1 MNLSTRST
9 RIVPSPTLAITAKAK
24 TMAAEGIDV
33 IDFSAGEPAQDTPDF
48 VKEAGQAAIQS
59 GFTRYTPVSGTDE
72 LRQAIIDKF
81 QRDQGVRY
89 EQSQILV
96 SCGAKHSL
104 YNIFQ
109 ALLDPGDE
117 VIIPAPYWVSYPDQV
132 RLADG
137 TPVILETRESDNYA
151 IAPSTLEACITAR
164 TKALVLNSPSNPTGA
179 IYSHDTLER
188 IAAIAKK
195 HKVLVIS
202 DEIYEKLV
210 FGDPPFFSIVSVDP
224 EIIPQTVV
232 VNGMSKAFAMTGW
245 RIGYAAGPKD
255 LIAAMSNIQGQ
266 STSNPTSISQ
276 KAAVAGLQGGSNFFN
291 DMVKDLRPKRDL
303 VVEQLN
309 SIPGVTCPTPSGA
322 FYAYPN
328 VSGLL
333 GRRHSKGTI
342 ATPADLATYLLQ
354 EAHLACVPGEPFGSP
369 SHLRL
374 SYTPTMEAVQKGME
388 RFRSAVQA
396 LDLP

>member
-1 MNLSTRST
+1 
-9 RIVPSPTLAITAKAK
+9 
-24 TMAAEGIDV
+24 
-33 IDFSAGEPAQDTPDF
+33 
-48 VKEAGQAAIQS
+48 
-59 GFTRYTPVSGTDE
+59 
-72 LRQAIIDKF
+72 
-81 QRDQGVRY
+81 
-89 EQSQILV
+89 
-96 SCGAKHSL
+96 L

-179 IYSHDTLER
+179 IYSQDTLAR
-188 IAAIAKK
+188 IATIAKK

-202 DEIYEKLV
+202 DDIYEKLV

-224 EIIPQTVV
+224 EIVNQTVV

-276 KAAVAGLQGGSNFFN
+276 KAAVAGLQGGSSFFD

-303 VVEQLN
+303 MVEQLN

-322 FYAYPN
+322 LYAYPN

-374 SYTPTMEAVQKGME
+374 TYTPTMETVQKGMK
-388 RFRSAVQA
+388 RFRAAIQTLS
-396 LDLP
+396 

>member
-48 VKEAGQAAIQS
+48 VREAGRAAIQS

-89 EQSQILV
+89 EKSQILV

-137 TPVILETRESDNYA
+137 TPVILETRESEHYA
-151 IAPSTLEACITAR
+151 IDANALEACITAR
-164 TKALVLNSPSNPTGA
+164 TKALVVNSPSNPTGA
-179 IYSHDTLER
+179 IYSQDTLAR

-210 FGDPPFFSIVSVDP
+210 FGNPPFFSIVSVDP
-224 EIIPQTVV
+224 EIVPQTVV

-276 KAAVAGLQGGSNFFN
+276 KAAVAGLQGGSSFFD
-291 DMVKDLRPKRDL
+291 DMVKGLRPKRDL

-333 GRRHSKGTI
+333 GRCHSKGTI

-374 SYTPTMEAVQKGME
+374 SYTPTMETVQKGME
-388 RFRSAVQA
+388 RFRAAIQT
-396 LDLP
+396 LF

>member
-9 RIVPSPTLAITAKAK
+9 RIVPSPTLSITAKAK
-24 TMAAEGIDV
+24 AMAAQGIDV

-48 VKEAGQAAIQS
+48 VKEAGITAIQS
-59 GFTRYTPVSGTDE
+59 GFTRYTPVPGTDE
-72 LRQAIIDKF
+72 LREAIIAKF
-81 QRDQGVRY
+81 QRDQGVTY
-89 EQSQILV
+89 EKSQILV
-96 SCGAKHSL
+96 SCGAKHTL
-104 YNIFQ
+104 YNLFQ
-109 ALLDPGDE
+109 ALLDSGDE

-137 TPVILETRESDNYA
+137 TPVILETQESDNYA
-151 IAPSTLEACITAR
+151 IDPNALESCITPR

-179 IYSHDTLER
+179 IYSRETLER
-188 IAAIAKK
+188 VAAIAKK

-210 FGDPPFFSIVSVDP
+210 FGDPPFLSIVSVDP
-224 EIIPQTVV
+224 EIVDHTVV

-245 RIGYAAGPKD
+245 RIGYAAGPKA
-255 LIAAMSNIQGQ
+255 LISAMSNIQGQ

-276 KAAVAGLQGGSNFFN
+276 KAAVAALQGGAQFFEE
-291 DMVKDLRPKRDL
+291 MVKDLKPKRDL
-303 VVEQLN
+303 VVERLN
-309 SIPGVTCPTPSGA
+309 AISGITCPTPSGA

-328 VSGLL
+328 VSGIL
-333 GRRHSKGTI
+333 GRRYANGTI

-374 SYTPTMEAVQKGME
+374 SYTPTMETVQKGME
-388 RFRSAVQA
+388 RIRSAIDV
-396 LDLP
+396 LS

>member
-1 MNLSTRST
+1 MNLSARST
-9 RIVPSPTLAITAKAK
+9 RIVPSPTLSITAKAK
-24 TMAAEGIDV
+24 AMAVEGINV

-48 VKEAGQAAIQS
+48 IKEAATAALQA
-59 GFTRYTPVSGTDE
+59 GFTKYTPVPGTEE
-72 LRQAIIDKF
+72 LRQAISDKF
-81 QRDQGVRY
+81 QRDQGTTY
-89 EQSQILV
+89 DTSQIMV

-137 TPVILETRESDNYA
+137 TPIILETQESDHYA
-151 IAPSTLEACITAR
+151 IDPSALEACISSR

-179 IYSHDTLER
+179 IYYRDTLAR

-210 FGDPPFFSIVSVDP
+210 FGNPPFFSIVSVDP
-224 EIIPQTVV
+224 EIVNQTVL

-255 LIAAMSNIQGQ
+255 LIAAMSKIQGQ
-266 STSNPTSISQ
+266 STSNPTSIAQ
-276 KAAVAGLQGGSNFFN
+276 KAAVAALHGGSGFF
-291 DMVKDLRPKRDL
+291 DEMVKDLRPKRDL

-309 SIPGVTCPTPSGA
+309 AISGVTCPTPSGA
-322 FYAYPN
+322 FYAFPN
-328 VSGLL
+328 VSKLL
-333 GRRHSKGTI
+333 GRRHAKGTI
-342 ATPADLATYLLQ
+342 ATAADLATYLLQ

-374 SYTPTMEAVQKGME
+374 SYTPTMHTVQKGME
-388 RFRSAVQA
+388 RFRAAIQA
-396 LDLP
+396 LF

>member
-1 MNLSTRST
+1 MKLSTRST
-9 RIVPSPTLAITAKAK
+9 RIVPSPTLSITAKAK
-24 TMAAEGIDV
+24 AMAAEGIDI

-48 VKEAGQAAIQS
+48 VKTAAQAAIQS
-59 GFTRYTPVSGTDE
+59 GFTKYTPVPGTDE
-72 LRQAIIDKF
+72 LKQAIIDKF
-81 QRDQGVRY
+81 QRDQGVAY
-89 EQSQILV
+89 EKSQILV

-137 TPVILETRESDNYA
+137 APVILETQESDHYA
-151 IAPSTLEACITAR
+151 IAPHALEACITPR

-179 IYSHDTLER
+179 VYSSGTLER
-188 IAAIAKK
+188 IAGIAKR
-195 HKVLVIS
+195 HKILLIS

-210 FGDPPFFSIVSVDP
+210 FGDPPFLSIVSVDP
-224 EIIPQTVV
+224 EIVQQTVL
-232 VNGMSKAFAMTGW
+232 VNGVSKAFAMTGW

-266 STSNPTSISQ
+266 STSNPTSIAQ
-276 KAAVAGLQGGSNFFN
+276 KAAVAALRGGSAFS
-291 DMVKDLRPKRDL
+291 DELVKDLQPKRDL
-303 VVEQLN
+303 MVEQLN
-309 SIPGVTCPTPSGA
+309 SIPGVTCPTPAGA

-328 VSGLL
+328 ISGIL
-333 GRRHSKGTI
+333 GRRHGPGTI
-342 ATPADLATYLLQ
+342 ASPADLANYLLQ
-354 EAHLACVPGEPFGSP
+354 DAHLACVPSEPFGSS

-374 SYTPTMEAVQKGME
+374 SYTPPLETIRKGME
-388 RFRSAVQA
+388 RLRCAIEA
-396 LDLP
+396 LS